1 MFDCWKLGIAPTGL
15 VTDLPIC
22 KLRGR
27 TAGAGAAAAGAS
39 RSGDG
44 VERFEDEEG
53 ADCCGLGLKVKAVSR
68 PSPEV
73 CVSSSAA
80 SAMLGMGGRT
90 GAECEMGDDGT
101 WACVDDCARSLD
113 GLGEW
118 FRPK

>member
-1 MFDCWKLGIAPTGL
+1 MAPTGL

-27 TAGAGAAAAGAS
+27 TAGAGEAAAGAS
-39 RSGDG
+39 RSGEG
-44 VERFEDEEG
+44 VERFGDEDG

-68 PSPEV
+68 PSPEA
-73 CVSSSAA
+73 CVSSSSAA

-101 WACVDDCARSLD
+101 WAEVYDCARWLD